1 MYLAFGGLG
10 SESAFSL
17 GVSHHHGLGLLLVIG
32 ARSAF
37 VKGAYF
43 AGGDSGPLLEVFVDS
58 AVDDHVSD
66 PEDGL
71 NCDLPLG
78 NAIEEDSDLTVDN
91 GNEPEEHGEEQHDS
105 TGDTPGPGEP
115 VVLDLEIV
123 ESGSKDPEGNL
134 RDGDEEASDP
144 DPGVPSAGPV
154 NHREAT
160 SADLRSGSGGAEGG
174 RSARGADSSGDQGG
188 TGGAG

>member
-1 MYLAFGGLG
+1 
-10 SESAFSL
+10 
-17 GVSHHHGLGLLLVIG
+17 VN
-32 ARSAF
+32 
-37 VKGAYF
+37 
-43 AGGDSGPLLEVFVDS
+43 
-58 AVDDHVSD
+58 DHVSD

-78 NAIEEDSDLTVDN
+78 DSIEEDSDLTVDN
-91 GNEPEEHGEEQHDS
+91 GNEPEKHGEEQHDS

-174 RSARGADSSGDQGG
+174 RRARRADNRGDQGG
-188 TGGAG
+188 TGGAGAAGGTNEHADEHPHENDGGDDEQEDLGEGLTLGGGGGFGLLLEDVEG